1 MGGNPLALLFLLL
14 AGLLF
19 GLTMLFVFLQKRMFR
34 DQAREVQE
42 LLIEVRKMA
51 AEDKAAGKSPEAE
64 SLPEGG
70 DD

>member
-1 MGGNPLALLFLLL
+1 VGGNPLALVFLLL

-19 GLTMLFVFLQKRMFR
+19 GLTILFVVLQKRMFR

-42 LLIEVRKMA
+42 LLAEVRKMA
-51 AEDKAAGKSPEAE
+51 AEEKADEAAD
-64 SLPEGG
+64 P